1 MRLQWSWWLGLPS
14 AEDAVG
20 SVGPSSSF
28 MPMIYGRPSCSS
40 LGAPHWLLN
49 SLPHGPLRRHAYIT
63 TSCLPQDK
71 YPRESQPVPKTE
83 IIVFYELICPHHVL
97 LVLWER
103 ELHKG
108 VNQERGTIGGML
120 EAAEHRVSLKK
131 WDFAWLL
138 ILTTAKSRWEKSG
151 PSEKKKALDLPLGFR
166 WYWNSRK
173 GSGLR
178 VEFLGTWIETSVN
191 SLMFCFRHEPFKISI
206 FPPNNFSP
214 PSPLT
219 HFANPLFPSF

>member
-1 MRLQWSWWLGLPS
+1 
-14 AEDAVG
+14 
-20 SVGPSSSF
+20 

-138 ILTTAKSRWEKSG
+138 ILTTAKSR
-151 PSEKKKALDLPLGFR
+151 
-166 WYWNSRK
+166 
-173 GSGLR
+173 
-178 VEFLGTWIETSVN
+178 
-191 SLMFCFRHEPFKISI
+191 
-206 FPPNNFSP
+206 
-214 PSPLT
+214 
-219 HFANPLFPSF
+219 